1 MKNAQTTPKQVQ
13 PYAISVDWLQVYCY
27 VDNHNIEE
35 FTPLFSSQFEI
46 IKLSHGTRQ
55 FKNVYE
61 VYTTDSKEVSPK
73 NDLYNPIKHNGNYKN
88 NRIKISGATYR

>member
-13 PYAISVDWLQVYCY
+13 PYAISVDWLQVYCF
-27 VDNHNIEE
+27 VDNPNIEE

-61 VYTTDSKEVSPK
+61 VYTTDNKEVIPK
-73 NDLYNPIKHNGNYKN
+73 NGLYNSIKHNGNYK
-88 NRIKISGATYR
+88 